1 MKTVR
6 AALVGLMVVGGAD
19 AQVRGGTETRFYGW
33 SMDVTYTWETER
45 GYQGS
50 SGWLGL
56 DPAVDWASPWTMDL
70 RDRRGRD
77 DRCVYPRCAHG
88 AGRWTGYLREQ
99 GGVGLWERPR
109 SHWPERGL
117 EYGDPRYG
125 DRAASCGCR
134 YPACAVGHRP
144 ARRVR
149 VRKTDSK
156 GLVPP
161 DQEGWGSRI
170 RIPGSGLIQIVTGL
184 TEEENRFRFPLDGL
198 FPALDRAGAPCSR

>member
-77 DRCVYPRCAHG
+77 DRCVYPPLRSWSRTMDRLSSG
-88 AGRWTGYLREQ
+88 ARWCWAMGATPVALARKRFGVWRPKVWRSRRFLRMPLPCVC
-99 GGVGLWERPR
+99 GG
-109 SHWPERGL
+109 
-117 EYGDPRYG
+117 
-125 DRAASCGCR
+125 
-134 YPACAVGHRP
+134 
-144 ARRVR
+144 
-149 VRKTDSK
+149 T
-156 GLVPP
+156 PP
-161 DQEGWGSRI
+161 C
-170 RIPGSGLIQIVTGL
+170 T
-184 TEEENRFRFPLDGL
+184 
-198 FPALDRAGAPCSR
+198 